1 MSQVIILS
9 KKSRKCKHFLPV
21 FLLFLLF
28 CYSTLALRPHTV
40 TATPSSFWKR
50 SLLTYRYTA
59 SSTEYFQAVRIMY
72 RWILSILTISLS
84 KYLSAAFVAA
94 SPGRRDRI
102 NDISCL
108 PDGGWQTS
116 ARLRDL
122 ITQNKKC
129 GGVYA
134 AAPQ

>member
-28 CYSTLALRPHTV
+28 CYSTRALRPHTV

-72 RWILSILTISLS
+72 RWHSTIVIGLTEHRHERVAPDEDAERYSLTEVLNPS
-84 KYLSAAFVAA
+84 SFQAPSRGSAE
-94 SPGRRDRI
+94 R
-102 NDISCL
+102 
-108 PDGGWQTS
+108 PDNRTGALQ
-116 ARLRDL
+116 
-122 ITQNKKC
+122 I
-129 GGVYA
+129 
-134 AAPQ
+134 P